1 MEATR
6 AAIADLARRHG
17 VVFVDD
23 RNGALV
29 EQRCQ
34 CGAGIEIA
42 SALFG
47 VGERHQHLSG
57 HHVAG
62 AQRLGPGLGQRNL
75 AHGSRGLALLQL
87 QLALGKAEAAAP
99 QCDGARRDDD
109 DLGTAD
115 AQVGKI
121 IDQRRQP

>member
-1 MEATR
+1 MLRVRSASDQ
-6 AAIADLARRHG
+6 AW
-17 VVFVDD
+17 
-23 RNGALV
+23 
-29 EQRCQ
+29 
-34 CGAGIEIA
+34 A
-42 SALFG
+42 SAIWPTAAAAWL
-47 VGERHQHLSG
+47 
-57 HHVAG
+57 
-62 AQRLGPGLGQRNL
+62 
-75 AHGSRGLALLQL
+75 LLQL